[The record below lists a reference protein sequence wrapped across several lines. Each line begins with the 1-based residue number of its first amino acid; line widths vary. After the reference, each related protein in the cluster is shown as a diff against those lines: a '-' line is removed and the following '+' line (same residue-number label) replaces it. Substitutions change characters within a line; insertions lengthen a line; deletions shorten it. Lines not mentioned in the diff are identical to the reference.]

1 MNLLRTLTLS
11 SVLQLPKLL
20 KGSSLPHNLVHTDI
34 RLYLSA
40 HTPSDS
46 FYMQRRLPLWW
57 SMTLSWPLTSQTV
70 SSSSKAHLHLRLMP
84 TGMVTVVVT
93 STTLPTSSTP
103 PPSPHLPLHHPPHI
117 LHSTTL
123 PTSSTPPPSPHPPSQ
138 PNSPTTWY
146 EQVSESSG
154 NHVPKRQFQLP
165 TKNQQEKL
173 SQGLVIFPH

>member
-20 KGSSLPHNLVHTDI
+20 KGLSLPHNLVHTDI

-70 SSSSKAHLHLRLMP
+70 SSSSKAHLHLRLML
-84 TGMVTVVVT
+84 TGVVTVVVT
-93 STTLPTSSTP
+93 STTLPTSSPP
-103 PPSPHLPLHHPPHI
+103 PPSPYPPLSITLPTSSPLHHPPHI
-117 LHSTTL
+117 LSSPPLSPTLLISSLSASLPPSPHPPLHHPPHILPSTTL
-123 PTSSTPPPSPHPPSQ
+123 PTSSLTAQQ
-138 PNSPTTWY
+138 PY
-146 EQVSESSG
+146 Y
-154 NHVPKRQFQLP
+154 
-165 TKNQQEKL
+165 
-173 SQGLVIFPH
+173 LV